1 MTTHLPFYLTDFVG
15 HEDDIVALKQ
25 LIVTRRLVTLM
36 GTGGIGK
43 TRLALQVAT
52 AVEPQFADGVYM
64 VPFATLSDPVLVP
77 QLVASAL
84 GIREQTGRTALQMLL
99 EALQLKHVLLVFDNC
114 EHMIIACAM
123 LALSL
128 LQHCQHLH
136 VLATSREGL
145 RVTGEILWR
154 VAPLAYPSLTTLTS
168 IEQLMRYD
176 AVRLFCDRTV
186 LVEPQFAITPQNM
199 EAVAHICQH
208 LDGIP
213 LALELAA
220 ARMQMLSAEQLAAR
234 LDERFQ
240 VLIDGNRTAP
250 SRHQTLQAV
259 LDWSYTLLSTLE
271 QTILRRLSVFS
282 GSWTLEAMMNVCADE
297 GFDSY
302 HILDI
307 ITQLVHK
314 SWVIA
319 EENRE
324 EKVMRYRL
332 LETIQQYARQRLP
345 TLEEFQHLC
354 IRHWEWYLQFIEEA
368 AQHLHSAEQAKWFQ
382 RIECEIDNLRLALER
397 SLAARQVEITARIAT
412 AMGSFWVTRSRLS
425 EGCYWYEIILSLSD
439 LPTELRIVIL
449 QQAVEILRFQGEYSR
464 IRSLLEERV
473 ALLRT
478 SSASAGLAETY
489 CSLGW
494 TAFYQGECDEAIKY
508 CTEGLNLF
516 GEVGNQRGRA
526 ECLSALAL
534 VAMLQQKYPRSRAFL
549 QEVILI
555 RRELHDHALLAYAL
569 NAQARVAVLQGEKM
583 LASDSCREALQLVS
597 MLKQPFGSAYCF
609 EAVAALAGLCGD
621 TMRAVQ
627 LFSAAHT
634 LRTTIG
640 IPFPPSLHTWH
651 EREILPLRVQQG
663 EDLFAAQWAQ
673 GQAFSLDQA
682 YVEAALVIEQAHIA
696 SDAAP
701 RTLAGLS
708 QREIDVLRLVGTGLT
723 DAQVAEE
730 LALSTRTVSTH
741 LRSIYQKLGVT
752 SRSAATSLAVEH
764 HLL

>member
-25 LIVTRRLVTLM
+25 LMITRRLVTLI

-43 TRLALQVAT
+43 TRLALQVAA
-52 AVEPQFADGVYM
+52 AVESQFADGVYM
-64 VPFATLSDPVLVP
+64 VQFASLSDPALVP
-77 QLVASAL
+77 QLVASTL
-84 GIREQTGRTALQMLL
+84 GIREQMGRTAQQTLL
-99 EALQLKHVLLVFDNC
+99 EALQSKHVLLVFDNC
-114 EHMIIACAM
+114 EHMITACAT
-123 LALSL
+123 LALFL
-128 LQHCQHLH
+128 LQHCLHLH

-154 VAPLAYPSLTTLTS
+154 VAPLTYPALTVPIS
-168 IEQLMRYD
+168 IEQFMRYD
-176 AVRLFCDRTV
+176 AVQLFCDRAV

-220 ARMQMLSAEQLAAR
+220 ARMQILSAEQLEAR

-240 VLIDGNRTAP
+240 VLTDGNRAAP
-250 SRHQTLQAV
+250 PRHQTLQAV
-259 LDWSYTLLSTLE
+259 LDWSYALLSTFE
-271 QTILRRLSVFS
+271 QAILQRLAVFG
-282 GSWTLEAMMNVCADE
+282 GSWTLEAMMDICADE
-297 GFDSY
+297 QSASY
-302 HILDI
+302 QMIDI

-345 TLEEFQHLC
+345 TLEDFQHLC
-354 IRHWEWYLQFIEEA
+354 VRHWEWYLHFAEEA
-368 AQHLHSAEQAKWFQ
+368 AQHLHGAEQAKWFQ
-382 RIECEIDNLRLALER
+382 HVACEIDNLRLALER
-397 SLAARQVEITARIAT
+397 SLAARQVEVTARIAA
-412 AMGSFWVTRSRLS
+412 AMGAFWVTRSRLS
-425 EGCYWYEIILSLSD
+425 EGGYWYEVILGLADLS
-439 LPTELRIVIL
+439 TELRIVIL
-449 QQAVEILRFQGEYSR
+449 QQAVEILRFQGEYDR
-464 IRSLLEERV
+464 VRSLLEERV

-478 SSASAGLAETY
+478 SSASAGLAETC

-494 TAFYQGECDEAIKY
+494 NAFYQGECDEAIKY
-508 CTEGLNLF
+508 CTEGLKLF
-516 GEVGNQRGRA
+516 TAAGDQRGRA
-526 ECLSALAL
+526 ECLSVLAL
-534 VAMLQQKYPRSRAFL
+534 VAVLQQKYPRARAHL
-549 QEVILI
+549 QEVIFI

-569 NAQARVAVLQGEKM
+569 NAQARVAVLQGEKI
-583 LASDSCREALQLVS
+583 LASNSCREALQLVS
-597 MLKQPFGSAYCF
+597 TLKQPFGSAYCF
-609 EAVAALAGLCGD
+609 EAVAALAGACAD
-621 TMRAVQ
+621 TTRAVQ
-627 LFSAAHT
+627 LFGAAHA
-634 LRTTIG
+634 LRTAIG
-640 IPFPPSLHTWH
+640 IPFPPSLRAWH

-682 YVEAALVIEQAHIA
+682 YAEAALAIEQARIS

-701 RTLAGLS
+701 SALAGLS

-723 DAQVAEE
+723 DAQVAQE